1 MQCFILNFYKDVKKP
16 TIALLGGG
24 GRTGKFVVARLLRE
38 QYHLKILLR
47 NPQTFDV
54 SHPLIK
60 PVYGDALDSYS
71 IRTLLQGCAAVIST
85 IGQRK
90 DEPLVAKR
98 STDNIIKE
106 MEVQGI
112 HRYIVLAGL
121 NVDTPAD
128 QKGAQTL
135 AATAWMKANFPLI
148 QTDRQSAYTQ
158 LSASDIDWTLV
169 RVPMIEFSEGTGNLK
184 VSRLDCPGIS
194 IHAGDIA
201 QFIVEQL
208 DDKDYIRQS
217 PFIAN

>member
-1 MQCFILNFYKDVKKP
+1 MNKP

-47 NPQTFDV
+47 NPQTFDN
-54 SHPLIK
+54 SHPSIE
-60 PVYGDALDSYS
+60 PVCGDALDSHCIS
-71 IRTLLQGCAAVIST
+71 KLLQGCAAVIST

-98 STDNIIKE
+98 STDNIIRE

-112 HRYIVLAGL
+112 RRFIILAGL
-121 NVDTPAD
+121 NIDSPGD

-135 AATAWMKANFPLI
+135 AATDWMKANFPLI
-148 QTDRQSAYTQ
+148 QKDRQSAYAQ
-158 LSASDIDWTLV
+158 LSASGIDWTLV
-169 RVPMIEFSEGTGNLK
+169 RVPMIDFSEGTGNLK
-184 VSRLDCPGIS
+184 VSGLDCPGTS
-194 IHAGDIA
+194 VRAGDIA

-208 DDKDYIRQS
+208 DDKQYVRQS